1 MTSKMNIDDFLQF
14 RGVDL
19 PSIIE
24 NVKQTVGLA
33 QDDILLAVGSLVEGH
48 GNHKSDLD
56 LLLITSRTDGIL
68 AHEKEIPLVT
78 RACLADLQSLRPA
91 GLHELCARFHAWNQE
106 AWDVNHAAKFT
117 LAEHK
122 LLHRL
127 LHGRILSETQL
138 DAALPDLPS
147 RRDLARLKLH
157 VARHMSRTIQ
167 VDMVGNRADK
177 DWQTLTFAAQTLLG
191 HAIDA
196 LTAGH
201 EITNP
206 TEKWRF
212 RFLDQLPPDWEN
224 RLGCRPTGLSARDLY
239 WRLHRAPERPGEKPC
254 LEHAF
259 RISAFARA
267 VFAWAE
273 SSLIFEEDRAPAQV
287 DLSHDPQGPAELLPY
302 LDLDVDFLLRG
313 DYVYIAQLN
322 EFHEPLEFPAHAL
335 SLFLLCDGV
344 TTKEEAEAYL
354 RKNSDYD
361 ADQDGVEQWL
371 AELTQAALSV
381 PATA

>member
-1 MTSKMNIDDFLQF
+1 MNIDDFLHF
-14 RGVDL
+14 RGLDL

-24 NVKQTVGLA
+24 NVEQNVRLA
-33 QDDILLAVGSLVEGH
+33 QDDVLLAVGSLVEGL

-56 LLLITSRTDGIL
+56 LLLITSRNDDAL
-68 AHEKEIPLVT
+68 SHEKEIPLGIG
-78 RACLADLQSLRPA
+78 ACLADLQILRPA
-91 GLHELCARFHAWNQE
+91 GLHALCARFHAWNQE

-117 LAEHK
+117 LSEHK

-127 LHGRILSETQL
+127 SHGLSLSETQL
-138 DAALPDLPS
+138 GTVLPDLPS

-167 VDMVGNRADK
+167 VDMVGHRADE
-177 DWQTLTFAAQTLLG
+177 DWETLTFAAQTLLG

-196 LTAGH
+196 LTASH

-212 RFLDQLPPDWEN
+212 RLLDQLPSDWEN
-224 RLGCRPTGLSARDLY
+224 RLGCRPTGLSVRNLY

-273 SSLIFEEDRAPAQV
+273 SSLVFEEDREPEQV
-287 DLSHDPQGPAELLPY
+287 KWNHDPQGPEEPLPY
-302 LDLDVDFLLRG
+302 LDLDVDFCLRG

-322 EFHEPLEFPAHAL
+322 EFHEPLEFPRHAL

-344 TTKEEAEAYL
+344 TTKGEAEAYL
-354 RKNSDYD
+354 RRNSDYD
-361 ADQDGVEQWL
+361 ADHGSVERWL
-371 AELTQAALSV
+371 AELTRAAMSV
-381 PATA
+381 PAMV